1 MECPSVKKIRLV
13 RPFRAY
19 RSGAVLDLPGGQATE
34 LIRQGYAVEETQQQL
49 LETAAAEP
57 EIRTA
62 DATPKKRSRKK

>member
-1 MECPSVKKIRLV
+1 MKKIRLV

-19 RSGAVLDLPGGQATE
+19 RAGAVLDLAGGQATE
-34 LIRQGYAVEETQQQL
+34 LIRQGYAVEETQQL